1 LIADDVVVV
10 PPPPKISRPCTPPP
24 PAISSGE
31 SPVAPVSSKSDQ
43 SLSIEETNKL
53 RARLGLKPLRI
64 EDIPAFK
71 DDGTE
76 VKKEVEKEGGT
87 DMGEFVHKPA
97 GKFPTFAMEMELFA
111 HSVQ

>member
-1 LIADDVVVV
+1 MWLHFIADDVVV
-10 PPPPKISRPCTPPP
+10 PPPPKISRPSTPPP
-24 PAISSGE
+24 PAISSGD
-31 SPVAPVSSKSDQ
+31 SSAAPVSARSDQ

-71 DDGTE
+71 EDGAE
-76 VKKEVEKEGGT
+76 KKKEVEKEGGT

-97 GKFPTFAMEMELFA
+97 GKL
-111 HSVQ
+111 SVLR